1 MGSYATTPFFI
12 DKQHIYLYSIEEVCY
27 YIRENICLLDKG
39 IMTPAFIRF
48 LEAECNLSELATNCK
63 QLLHKKASL
72 STFCAKILSY
82 AGNLSEEEVAS
93 LEETIKESNYLNA
106 YEKRKS
112 NADYFVRKKKYYR
125 ATQEYW
131 QIMNEPNKPE
141 PILLSKI
148 MHNMGVVYANVFYFK
163 RAAEWFKEAYQLG
176 EREES
181 MLCYLVS
188 LQMGGNDSEY
198 MDWMAAHPEA
208 YEQTKLLEKQMDEIK
223 QEWQESMLYGSQE
236 SMNGSSGKNSEY
248 YDMLEQGIA
257 EWKEEYREYT
267 EG

>member
-1 MGSYATTPFFI
+1 M
-12 DKQHIYLYSIEEVCY
+12 
-27 YIRENICLLDKG
+27 
-39 IMTPAFIRF
+39 
-48 LEAECNLSELATNCK
+48 
-63 QLLHKKASL
+63 
-72 STFCAKILSY
+72 
-82 AGNLSEEEVAS
+82 AS
-93 LEETIKESNYLNA
+93 LEETIKESNFLNA

-125 ATQEYW
+125 ATFEYA
-131 QIMNEPNKPE
+131 QLLNENNKPE
-141 PILLSKI
+141 PLLLSKI

-181 MLCYLVS
+181 MFCYLAA
-188 LQMGGNDSEY
+188 LRMGSNETEY
-198 MDWMAAHPEA
+198 LDWIAAHPDA
-208 YEQTKLLEKQMDEIK
+208 FEQSLLIEKQTEEIK

-236 SMNGSSGKNSEY
+236 NMEGNGNKGKNNAY

-257 EWKEEYREYT
+257 EWKEEYRLYT